1 MDDHGGIQREGS
13 TTVQPGLSWGEWQL
27 RLQVPTFSKVF
38 HRRSQEKASIFSR
51 FAAWLLL
58 LKGEGKKNQFFQ
70 GKDGY
75 EMTNFSNQ
83 DVLVKETRTLD
94 SKYSSLRDGEQTYK
108 PESGKRQ
115 VVGHGIHRH

>member
-1 MDDHGGIQREGS
+1 
-13 TTVQPGLSWGEWQL
+13 
-27 RLQVPTFSKVF
+27 
-38 HRRSQEKASIFSR
+38 
-51 FAAWLLL
+51 
-58 LKGEGKKNQFFQ
+58 
-70 GKDGY
+70 
-75 EMTNFSNQ
+75 MTNFSNQ